1 MQSGNDKP
9 TSIIEHVNVN
19 RRVHLT
25 LIIVGAPLFVPT
37 FFVVFF
43 YFFASFLLFFAETM
57 ASNEDLKKAF
67 LNFANQG
74 KSGATVQELDNKNWT
89 KMAKDC
95 GLYNKTCTSTDGDIT
110 FQKFCGNKGK
120 HINFD
125 VFLKFI
131 DELAPKYYKGSCFR
145 SSHDK
150 ILVRKITK
158 IDPPLSVFLHERMEN
173 NIIPSFSLGDANAV
187 QKYRQLIV
195 DKGSP
200 DNKGTKVATGNNVGK
215 MTDTAQYTGAHK
227 ERFDESGKGKGKEG
241 REDVTANDGYVTGY
255 KGKGTYD
262 K

>member
-1 MQSGNDKP
+1 M
-9 TSIIEHVNVN
+9 
-19 RRVHLT
+19 
-25 LIIVGAPLFVPT
+25 
-37 FFVVFF
+37 
-43 YFFASFLLFFAETM
+43 AE
-57 ASNEDLKKAF
+57 EGLKKAF

-74 KSGATVQELDNKNWT
+74 KSGATVQELDYKNWT

-120 HINFD
+120 HITFD

-131 DELAPKYYKGSCFR
+131 DELAPKFYK
-145 SSHDK
+145 
-150 ILVRKITK
+150 
-158 IDPPLSVFLHERMEN
+158 
-173 NIIPSFSLGDANAV
+173 GDANAV

-255 KGKGTYD
+255 KGNL
-262 K
+262 

>member
-1 MQSGNDKP
+1 MG
-9 TSIIEHVNVN
+9 
-19 RRVHLT
+19 HLT

-37 FFVVFF
+37 FLLSFFIFSRLF
-43 YFFASFLLFFAETM
+43 YFFFAETM

-131 DELAPKYYKGSCFR
+131 DELAPKYFK
-145 SSHDK
+145 
-150 ILVRKITK
+150 
-158 IDPPLSVFLHERMEN
+158 
-173 NIIPSFSLGDANAV
+173 GDANAV

-200 DNKGTKVATGNNVGK
+200 DNKGTKVATGNNVGN

>member
-1 MQSGNDKP
+1 MGFEAYRLQ
-9 TSIIEHVNVN
+9 T
-19 RRVHLT
+19 
-25 LIIVGAPLFVPT
+25 PLF
-37 FFVVFF
+37 FLVFF
-43 YFFASFLLFFAETM
+43 FHLPFFFFFGSFLIYIPKTM
-57 ASNEDLKKAF
+57 ADEGLKKAF

-89 KMAKDC
+89 NMAKYC

-120 HINFD
+120 HITFD

-131 DELAPKYYKGSCFR
+131 DELAPKFYK
-145 SSHDK
+145 
-150 ILVRKITK
+150 
-158 IDPPLSVFLHERMEN
+158 
-173 NIIPSFSLGDANAV
+173 GDANAV

-255 KGKGTYD
+255 KGKDTYD
-262 K
+262 KK